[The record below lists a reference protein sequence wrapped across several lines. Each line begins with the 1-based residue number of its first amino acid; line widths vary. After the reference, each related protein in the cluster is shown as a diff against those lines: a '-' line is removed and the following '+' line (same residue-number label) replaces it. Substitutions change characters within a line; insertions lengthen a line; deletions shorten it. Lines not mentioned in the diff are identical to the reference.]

1 MVICQWSMIIDEMKS
16 CHKCSLQKD
25 TLYRVRI
32 SENKVWVFVCSECMK
47 IDKPHNPHY
56 QYGRTWKNRK
66 KKKKNKKNLKRM
78 MTPK

>member
-1 MVICQWSMIIDEMKS
+1 MKS

-47 IDKPHNPHY
+47 IVKPDNPHY
-56 QYGRTWKNRK
+56 QYGGTWKNRK
-66 KKKKNKKNLKRM
+66 KK
-78 MTPK
+78 